1 MSIVISLKNV
11 SKSYKGLTLFQNVNL
26 DIEKGSIC
34 GIVGPNGSGKSVLFK
49 MICGFVFP
57 DEGSIVVDGVEIGKS
72 KRFPDNIGIII
83 DRPGYIANKTG
94 FQNLKELAMIRGKIS
109 DEKIAETMEKVGLQP
124 QAKQKVKHYSL
135 GMKQKL
141 AIAQAIMEDQQI
153 LILDEPF
160 NALDAESVNNIRH
173 LLLSFKSEGRT
184 ILLTSH
190 NQEDID
196 ILCDRV
202 FRINKYQLEPVALV
216 KNESS
221 TTHHLKPNSF

>member
-1 MSIVISLKNV
+1 MSMMISLKNV

-26 DIEKGSIC
+26 EIEKGSIC

-109 DEKIAETMEKVGLQP
+109 DEKIAETMKKVGLQP

-160 NALDAESVNNIRH
+160 NALDAESVNTIRH
-173 LLLSFKSEGRT
+173 LLLSFKNEGRT

-202 FRINKYQLEPVALV
+202 FRINRYRLEPVV
-216 KNESS
+216 S
-221 TTHHLKPNSF
+221 

>member
-1 MSIVISLKNV
+1 MSIISLKNV
-11 SKSYKGLTLFQNVNL
+11 SKSYKGLTLFENIDLNV
-26 DIEKGSIC
+26 EKGRIY

-57 DEGSIVVDGVEIGKS
+57 DEGTIIVNGVEIGKS
-72 KRFPDNIGIII
+72 KRFPENIGIII
-83 DRPGYIANKTG
+83 DRPGYIPNKTG

-109 DEKIAETMEKVGLQP
+109 DEKIFETMEMVGLQP
-124 QAKQKVKHYSL
+124 TAKQKVKHYSL

-160 NALDAESVNNIRH
+160 NALDAESVNKIRR
-173 LLLSFKSEGRT
+173 LLLAFKNEGRT

-196 ILCDRV
+196 ILCDYV
-202 FRINKYQLEPVALV
+202 FRINNCKLEPIISV
-216 KNESS
+216 KS
-221 TTHHLKPNSF
+221 

>member
-1 MSIVISLKNV
+1 MSMMISLKNV
-11 SKSYKGLTLFQNVNL
+11 SKSYKGLTLFQNVNFE
-26 DIEKGSIC
+26 IEKGSIC

-109 DEKIAETMEKVGLQP
+109 DEKIAETMKKVGLQP

-160 NALDAESVNNIRH
+160 NALDAESVNTIRH
-173 LLLSFKSEGRT
+173 LLLSFKNEGRT

-202 FRINKYQLEPVALV
+202 FRINRYRLEPVV
-216 KNESS
+216 S
-221 TTHHLKPNSF
+221 

>member
-1 MSIVISLKNV
+1 MSIISLKNV
-11 SKSYKGLTLFQNVNL
+11 SKAYKGLTLFDGVDLNV
-26 DIEKGSIC
+26 EKGKIY

-57 DEGSIVVDGVEIGKS
+57 DEGTIIVEGVEIGKS
-72 KRFPDNIGIII
+72 KRFPDNFGIII

-94 FQNLKELAMIRGKIS
+94 FQNLKELALIRGKIS
-109 DEKIAETMEKVGLQP
+109 DEKIFETMEMVGLQP

-141 AIAQAIMEDQQI
+141 AIAQAIMEDQQV

-160 NALDAESVNNIRH
+160 NALDAESVDRIRN
-173 LLLSFKSEGRT
+173 LLLSFKNEGRT

-190 NQEDID
+190 NQEDIN
-196 ILCDRV
+196 ILCDHV
-202 FRINKYQLEPVALV
+202 FRINKHKLEPVEL
-216 KNESS
+216 
-221 TTHHLKPNSF
+221 

>member
-1 MSIVISLKNV
+1 MMISLKNV

-26 DIEKGSIC
+26 EIEKGSIC

-109 DEKIAETMEKVGLQP
+109 DEKIAETMKKVGLQP

-160 NALDAESVNNIRH
+160 NALDAESVNTIRH
-173 LLLSFKSEGRT
+173 LLLSFKNEGRT

-202 FRINKYQLEPVALV
+202 FRINRYRLEPVV
-216 KNESS
+216 S
-221 TTHHLKPNSF
+221 

>member
-57 DEGSIVVDGVEIGKS
+57 DEGSIVVDGVEIGRS

-216 KNESS
+216 KNES
-221 TTHHLKPNSF
+221 